1 MTKKCVFF
9 TFLRL
14 IDKTLTKP
22 QAEFEIYADA
32 IANELFTDYK
42 AIEVLATQN
51 QSLFTRLKQWF
62 YRNVIKTSEQTT
74 VLGTKAA
81 QRKTYALM
89 LKAEKAAMN
98 KASGEGIAYSTKN
111 GSVTQGGLEN
121 SVNDDIIS
129 NDNRAQPNSASSINW
144 VYKSELFSTEE
155 NILFHQKISEINQ
168 GSKAF
173 DQSSQGEYMLPIN
186 NKIVFTNGD
195 YNSPYISRVIE
206 VMVDSMT
213 EFETIRKLVYEVEK
227 GKSGKQTAVQAIE
240 LSFGQGRVYQ
250 YNSSNNKPLQW
261 SNGRREGN
269 NRREIVERYRRERDS
284 RRNVESGTSSQ
295 SANYSA
301 KKSETAQRITENF
314 GYTDATANNIVKAAR
329 TLRQKAKLI

>member
-1 MTKKCVFF
+1 M
-9 TFLRL
+9 
-14 IDKTLTKP
+14 
-22 QAEFEIYADA
+22 
-32 IANELFTDYK
+32 
-42 AIEVLATQN
+42 
-51 QSLFTRLKQWF
+51 
-62 YRNVIKTSEQTT
+62 
-74 VLGTKAA
+74 
-81 QRKTYALM
+81 
-89 LKAEKAAMN
+89 
-98 KASGEGIAYSTKN
+98 
-111 GSVTQGGLEN
+111 
-121 SVNDDIIS
+121 
-129 NDNRAQPNSASSINW
+129 
-144 VYKSELFSTEE
+144 YKSELFSTEE